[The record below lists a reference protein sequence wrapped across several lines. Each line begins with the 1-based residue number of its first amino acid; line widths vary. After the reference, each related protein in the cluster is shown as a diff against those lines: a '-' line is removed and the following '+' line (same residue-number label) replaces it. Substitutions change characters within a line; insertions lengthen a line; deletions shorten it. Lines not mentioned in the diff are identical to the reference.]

1 MSNRSIRKN
10 VLQTKKL
17 PHSCRFFYVLTNE
30 SLEQLPMQV
39 YQIGRFREKVQPI
52 VMVWRKNKVEIS
64 SRIIDTQLRVSIVYW
79 ALNSDAW
86 TRF

>member
-17 PHSCRFFYVLTNE
+17 PHSDRFYVLTNE

-39 YQIGRFREKVQPI
+39 YQVGRFREKIQPI
-52 VMVWRKNKVEIS
+52 VMV
-64 SRIIDTQLRVSIVYW
+64 
-79 ALNSDAW
+79 
-86 TRF
+86 

>member
-39 YQIGRFREKVQPI
+39 CQVGRFREKVQPI

-79 ALNSDAW
+79 ALNSDTW

>member
-1 MSNRSIRKN
+1 
-10 VLQTKKL
+10 
-17 PHSCRFFYVLTNE
+17 
-30 SLEQLPMQV
+30 MQV
-39 YQIGRFREKVQPI
+39 YQVGRFREKIQPI
-52 VMVWRKNKVEIS
+52 VMVWRKNKEEIS

>member
-1 MSNRSIRKN
+1 MYYRRKN
-10 VLQTKKL
+10 CPIAAV
-17 PHSCRFFYVLTNE
+17 FFYVLTNE